1 MNGTK
6 SAVIK
11 SVVLIFF
18 AALIVLGMYLLLTR
32 NKEKEPKYDESYA
45 LSSVDE
51 ITTTNLDK
59 NYPANPK
66 KVVELYAKTM
76 QVLYRETYS
85 ADQELKMITVLSGLM
100 DDELLA
106 NQANFTQSMRNEV
119 QERKKEDY
127 SISNYV
133 VLTKDI
139 DETTVDG
146 RKMCHVDLMYSLRK
160 GTSGTSILK
169 YRYVMRQ
176 DDAGIWKIMG
186 WDLAPNDEDD
196 N

>member
-1 MNGTK
+1 MNSTK
-6 SAVIK
+6 SAIIK
-11 SVVLIFF
+11 SVVMIFF
-18 AALIVLGMYLLLTR
+18 AALIVLGMYILLTR
-32 NKEKEPKYDESYA
+32 NKEKEPKYDESYT

-51 ITTTNLDK
+51 ITTTDLEK
-59 NYPANPK
+59 SYPANPK

-85 ADQELKMITVLSGLM
+85 ADQQLKMINVLAGLM

-106 NQANFTQSMRNEV
+106 NQGNFTQSMRNEV
-119 QERKKEDY
+119 EERKKEDY

-139 DETTVDG
+139 DEATVDG

-176 DDAGIWKIMG
+176 DNEGRWKIMG
-186 WDLAPNDEDD
+186 WDLAPNEEDD
-196 N
+196 

>member
-1 MNGTK
+1 MSSTE

-11 SVVLIFF
+11 SVVLVFF
-18 AALIVLGMYLLLTR
+18 AALIVLGMYILLTR
-32 NKEKEPKYDESYA
+32 NKEKEPKYDESYS

-51 ITTTNLDK
+51 ITTTDLEK
-59 NYPANPK
+59 SYPANPK

-76 QVLYRETYS
+76 QVLYRETYT
-85 ADQELKMITVLSGLM
+85 ADQQIKMINVLAGLM

-106 NQANFTQSMRNEV
+106 NQGNFTQSMKKEV
-119 QERKKEDY
+119 EERKKEDY

-133 VLTKDI
+133 LLSKDVQ
-139 DETTVDG
+139 ETTVDG

-176 DDAGIWKIMG
+176 DDAGKWKIMG
-186 WDLAPNDEDD
+186 WDLAPNEDD

>member
-176 DDAGIWKIMG
+176 DDAGNWKIMG

>member
-1 MNGTK
+1 MNSKK
-6 SAVIK
+6 SAIIK
-11 SVVLIFF
+11 SVVLVFF
-18 AALIVLGMYLLLTR
+18 AALIVLGLYLLLTR

-51 ITTTNLDK
+51 ITTTNLEK

-76 QVLYRETYS
+76 QILYKENYS
-85 ADQELKMITVLSGLM
+85 ADQELKMISVLSGLM

-106 NQANFTQSMRNEV
+106 NQGNFTQSMRNEV
-119 QERKKEDY
+119 QERKKDDY

-133 VLTKDI
+133 VLTKDVQ
-139 DETTVDG
+139 ETTVNG

-176 DDAGIWKIMG
+176 DSEGRWKIMG
-186 WDLAPNDEDD
+186 WDLAPAEDGD

>member
-1 MNGTK
+1 MNSTK
-6 SAVIK
+6 SAIIK
-11 SVVLIFF
+11 SVVMIFF
-18 AALIVLGMYLLLTR
+18 AALIVLGMYILLTR
-32 NKEKEPKYDESYA
+32 NKEKEPKYDESYT

-51 ITTTNLDK
+51 LTTTDLEK
-59 NYPANPK
+59 SYPANPK

-76 QVLYRETYS
+76 QVLYKETYS
-85 ADQELKMITVLSGLM
+85 ADQQLKMINVLAGLM

-106 NQANFTQSMRNEV
+106 NQGNFTQSMRNEV
-119 QERKKEDY
+119 EERKKEDY

-139 DETTVDG
+139 DEATVGD

-176 DDAGIWKIMG
+176 DDEGRWKIMG
-186 WDLAPNDEDD
+186 WDLAPNEEDD
-196 N
+196 

>member
-59 NYPANPK
+59 NYPADPK

-146 RKMCHVDLMYSLRK
+146 RKLCHVDLMYSLRK
-160 GTSGTSILK
+160 GSTGTVLR

-176 DDAGIWKIMG
+176 DDAGNWKIMG

>member
-1 MNGTK
+1 
-6 SAVIK
+6 
-11 SVVLIFF
+11 
-18 AALIVLGMYLLLTR
+18 
-32 NKEKEPKYDESYA
+32 
-45 LSSVDE
+45 
-51 ITTTNLDK
+51 
-59 NYPANPK
+59 
-66 KVVELYAKTM
+66 
-76 QVLYRETYS
+76 
-85 ADQELKMITVLSGLM
+85 MITVLSGLM

-176 DDAGIWKIMG
+176 DDAGNWKIMG

>member
-76 QVLYRETYS
+76 QILYRETYS

-176 DDAGIWKIMG
+176 DDAGNWKIMG

>member
-59 NYPANPK
+59 NYPADPK

-146 RKMCHVDLMYSLRK
+146 RKLCHVDLMYSLRK

-176 DDAGIWKIMG
+176 DDAGNWKIMG

>member
-146 RKMCHVDLMYSLRK
+146 RKLCHVDLMYSLRK

-176 DDAGIWKIMG
+176 DDAGNWKIMG

>member
-1 MNGTK
+1 MTN
-6 SAVIK
+6 I
-11 SVVLIFF
+11 
-18 AALIVLGMYLLLTR
+18 ALQNAETSR
-32 NKEKEPKYDESYA
+32 NKEKEPKYDASYA

-146 RKMCHVDLMYSLRK
+146 RKLCHVDLMYSLRK

-176 DDAGIWKIMG
+176 DDAGNWKIMG

>member
-76 QVLYRETYS
+76 QILYRETYS

-133 VLTKDI
+133 VLTKDF

-176 DDAGIWKIMG
+176 DDAGNWKIMG

>member
-1 MNGTK
+1 MNSTK
-6 SAVIK
+6 SAIIK
-11 SVVLIFF
+11 SVVMIFF
-18 AALIVLGMYLLLTR
+18 AALIVLGMYILLTR
-32 NKEKEPKYDESYA
+32 NKEKEPKYDESYT

-51 ITTTNLDK
+51 FTTTDLEK
-59 NYPANPK
+59 SYPANPK

-85 ADQELKMITVLSGLM
+85 ADQQLKMINVLAGLM

-106 NQANFTQSMRNEV
+106 NQGNFTQSMRNEV
-119 QERKKEDY
+119 EERKKEDY

-139 DETTVDG
+139 DEATVDG

-176 DDAGIWKIMG
+176 DNEGRWKIMG
-186 WDLAPNDEDD
+186 WDLAPNEEDD
-196 N
+196 

>member
-1 MNGTK
+1 MSSTK

-11 SVVLIFF
+11 SVVLVFF
-18 AALIVLGMYLLLTR
+18 AALIVLGMYILLTR
-32 NKEKEPKYDESYA
+32 NKEKEPKYDESYS

-51 ITTTNLDK
+51 ITTTDLEK
-59 NYPANPK
+59 SYPANPK

-76 QVLYRETYS
+76 QVLYRETYT
-85 ADQELKMITVLSGLM
+85 ADQQIKMINVLAGLM
-100 DDELLA
+100 DAELLA
-106 NQANFTQSMRNEV
+106 NQGNFTQSMKNEV
-119 QERKKEDY
+119 EERKKEDY

-133 VLTKDI
+133 LLSKDVQ
-139 DETTVDG
+139 ETTVDG

-176 DDAGIWKIMG
+176 DDAGKWKIMG
-186 WDLAPNDEDD
+186 WDLAPNEDD

>member
-59 NYPANPK
+59 NYPADPK

-76 QVLYRETYS
+76 QILYRETYS

-176 DDAGIWKIMG
+176 DDAGNWKIMG

>member
-133 VLTKDI
+133 VLTNDI

-176 DDAGIWKIMG
+176 DDAGNWKIMG